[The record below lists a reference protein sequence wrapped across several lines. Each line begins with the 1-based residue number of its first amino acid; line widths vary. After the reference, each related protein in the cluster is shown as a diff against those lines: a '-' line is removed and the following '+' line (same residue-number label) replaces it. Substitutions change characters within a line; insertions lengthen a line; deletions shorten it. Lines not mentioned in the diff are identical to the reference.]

1 MLDGRLFFYDYK
13 ENENHILVER
23 IQMEQDTAKSINKG
37 NKVLI
42 DYNRA
47 GMPLLEIVTHPTV
60 THPND
65 AKLIVRELQEL
76 LKTLGISEAKIENG
90 QLRVD
95 VNLSVQ
101 GEKNESNRVDIKN
114 VGGSKNVERAVEH
127 EYRRHISMLSKG
139 ESPLPE
145 TRRYEPDHDRT
156 VTLRLKEE
164 EPDYRYFQDPDLPQ
178 ITVTNERIS
187 KIPGN
192 LGEISWQEIF
202 EISLTCAT
210 QSDGTAVLFLTNWE
224 YSISFLISVF
234 I

>member
-139 ESPLPE
+139 EIPLPE

-187 KIPGN
+187 KIHGN
-192 LGEISWQEIF
+192 LGEIPF
-202 EISLTCAT
+202 EVKKRFC
-210 QSDGTAVLFLTNWE
+210 N
-224 YSISFLISVF
+224 
-234 I
+234 

>member
-101 GEKNESNRVDIKN
+101 GEKNESHRVDIKN

-139 ESPLPE
+139 EIPLPE

-164 EPDYRYFQDPDLPQ
+164 EPDYRYFQDPDLP
-178 ITVTNERIS
+178 
-187 KIPGN
+187 
-192 LGEISWQEIF
+192 
-202 EISLTCAT
+202 
-210 QSDGTAVLFLTNWE
+210 
-224 YSISFLISVF
+224 
-234 I
+234 

>member
-101 GEKNESNRVDIKN
+101 GEKNESHRVDIKN

-139 ESPLPE
+139 EIPLPE

-187 KIPGN
+187 KIHGN
-192 LGEISWQEIF
+192 LGEIPF
-202 EISLTCAT
+202 EVKKRFC
-210 QSDGTAVLFLTNWE
+210 N
-224 YSISFLISVF
+224 
-234 I
+234 